1 MTYDKRPS
9 VRMKIDYYRAV
20 AKAISETQK
29 ALQKG
34 TKEAVTK
41 EAR

>member
-9 VRMKIDYYRAV
+9 VRMKIDHYRAV

-29 ALQKG
+29 TLQKG